1 MVPLLSLFV
10 LFHSIQFIDSSDSS
24 AIWITHSYR
33 IMIMSIE
40 NGNKLMQLMLAMEP
54 VKTTNNDS
62 AMIEYF
68 YSLLTEMKP
77 TVLTPHDCW
86 EFTQA
91 DLASE
96 IENIETGYYESG
108 AYLDDIDYV
117 TQREEHLEHAH
128 VFSLLCE
135 DYFA

>member
-1 MVPLLSLFV
+1 MVPLLPLFI
-10 LFHSIQFIDSSDSS
+10 LFHSIHLIDSSDSS
-24 AIWITHSYR
+24 AIWITHTYR

-40 NGNKLMQLMLAMEP
+40 NGNKLMQQLLTLEVPA
-54 VKTTNNDS
+54 TTNGDS
-62 AMIEYF
+62 DMVDYF

-117 TQREEHLEHAH
+117 TQREEHLEHTH